1 MGKLSPKAYILA
13 VGQAIYGLLAQM
25 LVRCYGLFYWML
37 LIEWCDID
45 REVSRASLIPMFSAP
60 SEDLRREC
68 DIIVDG
74 DEVLPLARVVLS
86 PSSAI
91 RVTYCFLD
99 VDRRSFDIRPPNFNL
114 PLASLP
120 VILSKPNPTCQWGLF
135 ILMQVT
141 GWLHSWCV
149 VATLSLDNVAL
160 AACKVES
167 LVDYLIPPYHLGL
180 ITNSSYR
187 ENCNGFINK
196 LRNFHNPIDIVCFG
210 CQKKS

>member
-114 PLASLP
+114 PHASLP

-149 VATLSLDNVAL
+149 VATLSLDNVPWPHARWSH
-160 AACKVES
+160 S
-167 LVDYLIPPYHLGL
+167 LTIWSLH
-180 ITNSSYR
+180 IT
-187 ENCNGFINK
+187 
-196 LRNFHNPIDIVCFG
+196 
-210 CQKKS
+210 